1 MSDRALGM
9 VETRGLVASIEAAD
23 AMLKAAQV
31 TLVGKERADAGLM
44 TIIVVGET
52 AAVKSA
58 VDAGAVAASRVGE
71 LVSTHII
78 PRPDDQTNEI
88 LFRDKSSIS
97 TSKKSTPPK
106 RQLKKETP
114 PEKKVTKTEKKVKEP
129 IEEEDETI
137 EVSDETEESSSTS
150 TIERLKREALGK
162 KQVTIDT
169 ESQALS
175 DLSMSDLEVQNVH
188 QLRRLARS
196 VQEFPIKGREIS
208 KANRNQ
214 LLDYFKDLLR

>member
-31 TLVGKERADAGLM
+31 TLLGKERADAGLM

-88 LFRDKSSIS
+88 LFKDKTSVS
-97 TSKKSTPPK
+97 TGKKSTPPK
-106 RQLKKETP
+106 RQSKKEIA
-114 PEKKVTKTEKKVKEP
+114 TEKKVKEP
-129 IEEEDETI
+129 IEEEEEII
-137 EVSDETEESSSTS
+137 EVSNETEESTSTS

>member
-23 AMLKAAQV
+23 TMLKAAQV
-31 TLVGKERADAGLM
+31 TLVGKERAEAGLM

-88 LFRDKSSIS
+88 LFKDKLSIS
-97 TSKKSTPPK
+97 TSKKSTPLK
-106 RQLKKETP
+106 GQAKKETS
-114 PEKKVTKTEKKVKEP
+114 PEKKVKKTEKKVKET
-129 IEEEDETI
+129 IEEEEETI
-137 EVSDETEESSSTS
+137 DVSEETEESTSTN

-169 ESQALS
+169 ESQTLS

>member
-31 TLVGKERADAGLM
+31 TLVGKERAEAGLM

-78 PRPDDQTNEI
+78 PRPDDQTNDI
-88 LFRDKSSIS
+88 LFKGKLLKSTDKK
-97 TSKKSTPPK
+97 TAPEKRQSKKESPPD
-106 RQLKKETP
+106 KK
-114 PEKKVTKTEKKVKEP
+114 EKKVKQT
-129 IEEEDETI
+129 IDEEIDVTEVPEETR
-137 EVSDETEESSSTS
+137 ENATTN
-150 TIERLKREALGK
+150 TIERLKLEALGK

-169 ESQALS
+169 ESQALA

-196 VQEFPIKGREIS
+196 VDEFPIKGREIS

>member
-31 TLVGKERADAGLM
+31 TLISKERAEAGLM

-71 LVSTHII
+71 LVSTHVI

-88 LFRDKSSIS
+88 LFNGRTFNS
-97 TSKKSTPPK
+97 TEKKSTPEK
-106 RQLKKETP
+106 RLTSNETFPAKKEAKP
-114 PEKKVTKTEKKVKEP
+114 VKKVKEVK
-129 IEEEDETI
+129 EEKTGI
-137 EVSDETEESSSTS
+137 PEVSRESKESAVTN
-150 TIERLKREALGK
+150 TIERLKMEALGK

-175 DLSMSDLEVQNVH
+175 ELSMSDLEVQNVH

-196 VQEFPIKGREIS
+196 VPEFPIKGREIS